1 MQQTE
6 TQQDEADQFLLN
18 NPEQFFTPT
27 FQDTKW
33 GVLEWFSDRRILN
46 NTTLVAQAKKLGEEA
61 GEVYGA
67 IEEMDKGEI
76 IKELG
81 DCMVV
86 ITGLAEMIGISPEE
100 CYASA
105 FDKIKDRKGLMRTDG
120 QWVKYEDLTEE
131 EQKLIA

>member
-61 GEVYGA
+61 
-67 IEEMDKGEI
+67 
-76 IKELG
+76 
-81 DCMVV
+81 
-86 ITGLAEMIGISPEE
+86 
-100 CYASA
+100 
-105 FDKIKDRKGLMRTDG
+105 
-120 QWVKYEDLTEE
+120 
-131 EQKLIA
+131 